1 MFINKIK
8 QNFAGF
14 AVVALAFAGLSAVA
28 PASATAYASNAGA
41 VGDPNRSYSYNQT
54 LSLGSNDEATVVVP
68 ANNRSYSIGRTI
80 TLTLAQ
86 SQALAGK
93 TISFEVSMVSGGTTV
108 TWPAA
113 NASFYAGN
121 TYLTGTGNGVAKTA
135 VWPSTGLTSND
146 QISLYPYSN
155 SSNSDAV
162 AAGTYT
168 LTFSIKADGIRL
180 TSADFNTSYVSS
192 STSVAGAIAGTL
204 PSGANLNTVRPGY
217 ICIDKTQVSA
227 GDVITARAM
236 INGTVQNANNWMGIT
251 WTNGN
256 TLGNADSLTL
266 TSSHLSGGELAF
278 NSMSGLSASGAGV
291 AAGATFTADVSIT
304 KANGTEVSTP
314 CALPTVSTPV
324 LVSSSTTSVVAT
336 LASGSMCRLLRVVGN
351 GYFPAGFATAVSGT
365 CTITPWQTLTAGT
378 YSVVGTASSYWS
390 TVPVES
396 TNNPTFTISS
406 AGSSSQSSS
415 SAPSSSNSI
424 STPPTPPTNVP
435 LVAPIAMPA
444 AGFTP
449 GGALTLSGSNLSNLT
464 SVKIGE
470 TVAKTV
476 ASASGVTISV
486 PADLTPGA
494 HNLLITTSTGST
506 LFVGAIKV
514 ADPVVEAAKAAKAKA
529 AASIAYRAPVDFTVN
544 KSAVAQAAAAKAFAA
559 QYRSA
564 KTAIC
569 VAIPAS
575 KATSAAALAAATKV
589 CDGFKASVPGIKL
602 SVVLGAPS
610 GDKINR
616 VSAELQG

>member
-28 PASATAYASNAGA
+28 PASATAYASNAGSVADPYAAATFTTA
-41 VGDPNRSYSYNQT
+41 VATNASTMVTSVTVPAGQKLTSFITNTQLSSAESTALRGKVITYSYSVLNTGTNTAITGAGLNPGIRVNGGYTQFPYP
-54 LSLGSNDEATVVVP
+54 P
-68 ANNRSYSIGRTI
+68 A
-80 TLTLAQ
+80 APQ
-86 SQALAGK
+86 
-93 TISFEVSMVSGGTTV
+93 V
-108 TWPAA
+108 TWP
-113 NASFYAGN
+113 S
-121 TYLTGTGNGVAKTA
+121 TTGTTDTLSFTA
-135 VWPSTGLTSND
+135 IHDGTN
-146 QISLYPYSN
+146 SLP
-155 SSNSDAV
+155 
-162 AAGTYT
+162 AGTYDFTFKWFADGVQITTAPLSAQVASRFASGISGTTPALSNMQSIQSGYVCVNPSLIAAGDT
-168 LTFSIKADGIRL
+168 LTARPIVNG
-180 TSADFNTSYVSS
+180 SAVTWQSGSVWWYAGGSNIGSNAAVTVSAQNIAAGVLAVKGTFG
-192 STSVAGAIAGTL
+192 STSGITAGT
-204 PSGANLNTVRPGY
+204 PY
-217 ICIDKTQVSA
+217 
-227 GDVITARAM
+227 
-236 INGTVQNANNWMGIT
+236 
-251 WTNGN
+251 
-256 TLGNADSLTL
+256 
-266 TSSHLSGGELAF
+266 
-278 NSMSGLSASGAGV
+278 
-291 AAGATFTADVSIT
+291 TADVSIT
-304 KANGTEVSTP
+304 NGAGTEVTYP
-314 CALPTVSTPV
+314 CPSPTATTPV
-324 LVSSSTTSVVAT
+324 VTSSSASSIVAT
-336 LASGSMCRLLRVVGN
+336 VATGTSMCMARRVVGQFEMP
-351 GYFPAGFATAVSGT
+351 GGFGNISGTT
-365 CTITPWQTLTAGT
+365 CTITPMGPSFSDGT
-378 YSVVGTASSYWS
+378 YTIVAYVDAYWTGSSA
-390 TVPVES
+390 S
-396 TNNPTFTISS
+396 TNNPQVTFVS
-406 AGSSSQSSS
+406 G
-415 SAPSSSNSI
+415 APSQQQQAPAQNNNVQQN
-424 STPPTPPTNVP
+424 TPPTPPTNVP